1 MKNLMLTQFLLLT
14 ALLVGCAKE
23 RKFDEIYKEEV
34 FLKSA
39 FSEDPNDPYL
49 YMPTV
54 GETPMNVT
62 SARPFAFGSEKLVRF
77 RFTEN
82 KLIAEQ
88 LPEFADGQ
96 ANRNN
101 FSPVLSLDIE
111 HKDYRCKEDQ
121 FGACAN
127 AEEEVDD
134 RPDSQ
139 KRFAKLKL
147 TSLKVL
153 ETNTL
158 PEQITNLF
166 SNCYGEGDLTVKN
179 FKLED
184 GVLNI
189 KVQRTW
195 KAGLECAD
203 LGEFTVR
210 DLSNTTFTIEYYYS
224 FVKLSK
230 IASPEYKARVYPFED
245 QNSFGYFTTDLK
257 RRTADG
263 RPTVNSTYQ
272 VMNRWNPNRKEI
284 VYYLNEPF
292 YRPKME
298 AIRLATYQSVETI
311 NESFRKAGVDMK
323 IRLEDGRDK
332 QIGDLRNSFI
342 VLVADELASGLL
354 GYGPSAV
361 NPNTGEIVK
370 AQTVMY
376 YGTLKS
382 MIREA
387 YEEIVE
393 EKLREEQNREVAPLA
408 ATARENHAQGA
419 ALSEDD
425 TLRNQAHS
433 SLMSRLVPNG
443 ANRGTAP
450 RTPVRSSTRADI
462 SEIMSKEKLG
472 KNGFDKQRQIKL
484 SFWLNQLK
492 NPEEL
497 SQEEIARA
505 TLNEMSHRCFYH
517 ESFIDASSAIAPE
530 IRADNLGLSEL
541 KPWNDLTEAEQNKII
556 DKLLPAVFVPTL
568 VHELGHNLGLR
579 HNFNG
584 SEDKDNFY
592 TPQERQAMGLS
603 REIVYSSV
611 MDYSQRSINQ
621 LPVMGKY
628 DIAALRFGYKSA
640 VEKKDGSLYQL
651 QANET
656 LEQLKKES
664 RLDDLKEFQFC
675 TDDHVEVNPGCNRF
689 DEGTTL
695 KEIAQNFVD
704 KYNED
709 YSKRNFRNLRQRF
722 NTHSGDVSHYFRTDY
737 TFGSLRRFFEVFDR
751 ISNIYPGLMDLDWDT
766 EIANAPDER
775 TREIMTSNK
784 EFFMGLKDA
793 AQVAADFYL
802 DVLTTPDVHCVVMN
816 TQTQRLSGITPILE
830 YDERKEAKSCFDSK
844 IRLRAP
850 FAVVGQ
856 TGKFLDNRRF
866 ADELPGEL
874 VARPDEISIRGIWL
888 DKVHA
893 VNYLT
898 KRVLG
903 ISTFDDYRGNF
914 LDYPAF
920 SAKARKAIA
929 GFINGTIERD
939 AVIDLADGSKVTI
952 PHTFDLGVTHKFN
965 RSLSTGLNRFLGITK
980 VQTDFRELMI
990 PMVKRS
996 LRQADNRMA
1005 NFGFLNSMNL
1015 EQVSPLRVLNESQIA
1030 KSTIFIDKD
1039 GAEVARFAAT
1049 SSNTV
1054 AIEYMKQREQRLVLD
1069 KFSREQLVEVY
1080 LARAQN
1086 QVPEVIPEDLK
1097 VVYEADLDFLLG
1109 YLQGVVPNDDVIL
1122 DLFWILA
1129 DS

>member
-1 MKNLMLTQFLLLT
+1 MKNLMLTQFILLA

-23 RKFDEIYKEEV
+23 RKFDEVYKEEV

-96 ANRNN
+96 TNRNN

-111 HKDYRCKEDQ
+111 HKDYRCKEDD

-127 AEEEVDD
+127 EEEEVDD

-166 SNCYGEGDLTVKN
+166 INCYGEGDITVKN

-195 KAGLECAD
+195 KANILCAD
-203 LGEFTVR
+203 LGDFTVR
-210 DLSNTTFTIEYYYS
+210 DLSNTTFTVEYYYS

-230 IASPEYKARVYPFED
+230 IASPDYQARVYPFED
-245 QNSFGYFTTDLK
+245 QSSFGYFTTDLK
-257 RRTADG
+257 RRSADG
-263 RPTVNSTYQ
+263 RPTVNSTFQ

-298 AIRLATYQSVETI
+298 AVRLATYQAVETI
-311 NESFRKAGVDMK
+311 NASFAKAGVDMK

-332 QIGDLRNSFI
+332 QIGDLRNNFI
-342 VLVADELASGLL
+342 VMVADELASGLL

-376 YGTLKS
+376 YGTLKAV
-382 MIREA
+382 IREA
-387 YEEIVE
+387 YEELIE
-393 EKLREEQNREVAPLA
+393 EKIREQETREVAPLA
-408 ATARENHAQGA
+408 NTASRNHAHGS
-419 ALSEDD
+419 ALTADD
-425 TLRNQAHS
+425 QLRNQAHS
-433 SLMSRLVPNG
+433 NLMSRIVPTSS
-443 ANRGTAP
+443 NRTTAP
-450 RTPVRSSTRADI
+450 RTSIRTSARADL
-462 SEIMSKEKLG
+462 SAIMTTEKLG
-472 KNGFDKQRQIKL
+472 KNGFDRQKQIKL

-492 NPEEL
+492 NQENL
-497 SQEEIARA
+497 TQEEIARA

-517 ESFIDASSAIAPE
+517 ESFMDVAGSIAPE
-530 IRADNLGLSEL
+530 VRADNLGISEL
-541 KPWNDLTEAEQNKII
+541 KPWNDLTDEEQNKII
-556 DKLLPAVFVPTL
+556 DKLMPAVFVPTL

-592 TPQERQAMGLS
+592 TAQERQSMGLS

-640 VEKKDGSLYQL
+640 VEKKDGSIYQL
-651 QANET
+651 QSNET
-656 LEQLKKES
+656 MEQLKREN
-664 RLDDLKEFQFC
+664 RLAEFKDFQFC
-675 TDDHVEVNPGCNRF
+675 TDEHVEVNPGCNRF
-689 DEGTTL
+689 DEGTNL

-704 KYNED
+704 KYKED
-709 YSKRNFRNLRQRF
+709 YFKRNFRNLRQKF

-737 TFGSLRRFFEVFDR
+737 TFGSLRRFFEVYDR
-751 ISNIYPGLMDLDWDT
+751 IANIYPGVMDLNWDE

-775 TREIMTSNK
+775 TREIRTSNK
-784 EFFMGLKDA
+784 EFFEGLKGA

-802 DVLTTPDVHCVVMN
+802 DVLTTPDVHCVIVN
-816 TQTQRLSGITPILE
+816 SQTQRLQAISPISDF
-830 YDERKEAKSCFDSK
+830 DERREAKSCFDAK

-850 FAVVGQ
+850 FVVVGQ
-856 TGKFLDNRRF
+856 TGKFFDNRRF
-866 ADELPGEL
+866 ADELPGDL

-893 VNYLT
+893 ANYLT

-903 ISTFDDYRGNF
+903 ISTFDDYRSNF
-914 LDYPAF
+914 LDYPVF
-920 SAKARKAIA
+920 GDKIRTVLA
-929 GFINGTIERD
+929 GFMNGTIERE
-939 AVIDLADGSKVTI
+939 ANIQMADGSSLKI
-952 PHTFDLGVTHKFN
+952 PHTFDIGKTHKFN

-1069 KFSREQLVEVY
+1069 KFSRVQLVEVY